1 MPEEEKYTPPEEN
14 QDQQQPFLI
23 DFEKFRMELDEFR
36 ASYRMFLDDSETS
49 LNLASDANKQIAA
62 FYERLLLVDLGTV
75 GLSITA
81 LTSFTSKFS
90 SPGFHKC
97 TILILVS
104 CGWILLLLS
113 AFLCR
118 AVMLQCISANKK
130 LISEWIKITSDYHRQ
145 EISLAATRMART
157 MSGTLH
163 IGNTTVDIPSF
174 LADLTNL
181 VNPATFEKAMG
192 EFQSTLSP
200 EGARKTISAGEQA
213 TSAIRLMQ
221 LGLALLGIAAVVLFA
236 SLT

>member
-23 DFEKFRMELDEFR
+23 DFEKIRMELDEFR
-36 ASYRMFLDDSETS
+36 ASYRMFLDDSERS

-104 CGWILLLLS
+104 
-113 AFLCR
+113 
-118 AVMLQCISANKK
+118 
-130 LISEWIKITSDYHRQ
+130 
-145 EISLAATRMART
+145 
-157 MSGTLH
+157 
-163 IGNTTVDIPSF
+163 
-174 LADLTNL
+174 
-181 VNPATFEKAMG
+181 
-192 EFQSTLSP
+192 
-200 EGARKTISAGEQA
+200 
-213 TSAIRLMQ
+213 
-221 LGLALLGIAAVVLFA
+221 
-236 SLT
+236 